1 MFENLMKSMQGEM
14 REANPPTQSS
24 SDNPTR
30 DNYEEKWSKEKGQQM
45 IYLIYFS

>member
-30 DNYEEKWSKEKGQQM
+30 DRLRKSEQRKKGNK
-45 IYLIYFS
+45 